1 MGLEFETVRLG
12 RWMGLGTWLEFNKCL
27 SIDLHLWCFFSLTF
41 YGGQDSQLP
50 RGTWFVPSLLSSSRF
65 LLLLGS

>member
-12 RWMGLGTWLEFNKCL
+12 RWMGLGTRLEFNKCL

-41 YGGQDSQLP
+41 YGGRDSH
-50 RGTWFVPSLLSSSRF
+50 F
-65 LLLLGS
+65 LMLRAEVWEDPAEER